1 MIQQYR
7 RIGVASDTCADSL
20 IRVRQAGQT
29 DHSHSGL
36 AVKGQR
42 AMATTYDRRWVMS
55 LILIGVVLGTGLSLL
70 KPAAAYAG
78 TTGANDRAV
87 LLPDDRL
94 VRGTVQEVRSGQI
107 QVNIGELMPIYL
119 SVEAAS
125 EKGMA
130 PLKPGDKLT
139 IVVSD
144 ENLFI
149 DFHLADQPGWDR
161 VLKGHLIQPI
171 VGDQQ
176 WAVIRLVQGKPEPYE
191 IAEVARR
198 KVLQLPVGVPALF
211 LLNKANIIIDAT
223 FGDERALVE
232 TLAQWSKDRQR
243 MIRP

>member
-1 MIQQYR
+1 
-7 RIGVASDTCADSL
+7 
-20 IRVRQAGQT
+20 
-29 DHSHSGL
+29 
-36 AVKGQR
+36 
-42 AMATTYDRRWVMS
+42 MATTYDRRWVTS
-55 LILIGVVLGTGLSLL
+55 LILIVVVLGTGYSFLQ
-70 KPAAAYAG
+70 PEVAYSG
-78 TTGANDRAV
+78 TTLADERLV

-94 VRGTVQEVRSGQI
+94 VTGTVQDVKSGQI

-144 ENLFI
+144 ENLFL

-171 VGDQQ
+171 VRDQQ
-176 WAVIRLVQGKPEPYE
+176 WAVIRSVQGKPEPYE

-198 KVLQLPVGVPALF
+198 KVLQLPVGVPAMF

-232 TLAQWSKDRQR
+232 ILAQWSKDRQR
-243 MIRP
+243 TVHR

>member
-1 MIQQYR
+1 MPTPTRR
-7 RIGVASDTCADSL
+7 RITHF
-20 IRVRQAGQT
+20 I
-29 DHSHSGL
+29 
-36 AVKGQR
+36 
-42 AMATTYDRRWVMS
+42 
-55 LILIGVVLGTGLSLL
+55 LILLAFGTGHSLQQ
-70 KPAAAYAG
+70 PEVVYSG
-78 TTGANDRAV
+78 TTLAGERLV

-94 VRGTVQEVRSGQI
+94 VTGTVQDVKSGQI

-144 ENLFI
+144 ENLFL

-161 VLKGHLIQPI
+161 VLKGHLIQPV
-171 VGDQQ
+171 VGDQR
-176 WAVIRLVQGKPEPYE
+176 WAVIRTTQGLNEPYE
-191 IAEVARR
+191 ITEVARR
-198 KVLQLPVGVPALF
+198 KVLHLPVGVPAMF

-232 TLAQWSKDRQR
+232 TLAQWSTDRQR
-243 MIRP
+243 IIRP

>member
-1 MIQQYR
+1 MPIPTRR
-7 RIGVASDTCADSL
+7 RIIHV
-20 IRVRQAGQT
+20 I
-29 DHSHSGL
+29 
-36 AVKGQR
+36 
-42 AMATTYDRRWVMS
+42 
-55 LILIGVVLGTGLSLL
+55 LILLAFGIGHSLL
-70 KPAAAYAG
+70 QPEVVYSG
-78 TTGANDRAV
+78 TTLAGERLV

-94 VRGTVQEVRSGQI
+94 VTGTVQDVKSGQI

-119 SVEAAS
+119 SVETAS
-125 EKGMA
+125 ENGMA

-144 ENLFI
+144 ENLFL
-149 DFHLADQPGWDR
+149 DFHLADQPGWNR

-176 WAVIRLVQGKPEPYE
+176 WAVIRTVQGKPEPYE
-191 IAEVARR
+191 IAEIARR
-198 KVLQLPVGVPALF
+198 KVLHLPIGVPAMF

-243 MIRP
+243 IIRP

>member
-1 MIQQYR
+1 
-7 RIGVASDTCADSL
+7 
-20 IRVRQAGQT
+20 
-29 DHSHSGL
+29 
-36 AVKGQR
+36 
-42 AMATTYDRRWVMS
+42 MATTYDRRWVTS
-55 LILIGVVLGTGLSLL
+55 LLLMGVVFGTGHSLL
-70 KPAAAYAG
+70 QPEVVYSG
-78 TTGANDRAV
+78 TTLAGERLV

-94 VRGTVQEVRSGQI
+94 VTGTVQDVKSGQI

-144 ENLFI
+144 ENLFL

-176 WAVIRLVQGKPEPYE
+176 WAVIRTVQGKPEPYE
-191 IAEVARR
+191 ISEVARR
-198 KVLQLPVGVPALF
+198 KVLHLPVGVPAMF
-211 LLNKANIIIDAT
+211 LLNKANSIIDAT